1 MLLHFWVPSL
11 GRKPGEGKVL
21 KVTRGPWCG
30 CSTLASSVSAPT
42 LPESLPVGEKRG
54 VHTSDL
60 PVRINVAREKDGPLI
75 LTVQESE
82 LEPRGPVPWT

>member
-1 MLLHFWVPSL
+1 MLLHFWMPSL
-11 GRKPGEGKVL
+11 GRKAGEGKVL
-21 KVTRGPWCG
+21 KVTRGPWRG

-42 LPESLPVGEKRG
+42 LSVSLPEGEKRG

-60 PVRINVAREKDGPLI
+60 PVRTDVAREKDGPLI